1 MASILDYL
9 FPPQQS
15 QVAGLL
21 GADEEKMRQAALRS
35 GLLSTGLGMIAA
47 SGPSRMPQGVLQP
60 VAAGLL
66 AGQQAYQ
73 GTLEQQ
79 MQQAAAAQKM
89 RQEQE
94 TRNLMSQAFVPQ
106 YTERPATQ
114 TAIPSD
120 VGPAVIET
128 PATREITGY
137 NLDINRVAPQLA
149 MRGRPD
155 LVKSLAETQA
165 LIGGK
170 PAELSQQQ
178 QQYAQSRYG
187 TTNFNQLP
195 KQAQEDVLAFGQ
207 IPKADKALE
216 NLISAHKLVYETG
229 TGGEVLRNAQ
239 IQYEIATGKRAPS
252 SQEIAGVIQATQTPT
267 GTSVRPEQPQQQS
280 QRKAV
285 AMVDS
290 PSLPLQKRQ
299 ELLVVKPQEMAA
311 TTSISSRMRDIN
323 DLVDGLLKN
332 EKGLKTATGFGGG
345 SFSMVSGT
353 EAANARRD
361 LESIKSLISLAEI
374 SKMRAESK
382 TGGAVGNMTEKE
394 WPRFEVLSGSLE
406 QDQTYDKVVKNLR
419 NLKGL
424 TKETQDSMIRKY
436 DSIYGGA
443 DEITSVV
450 NRPKPV
456 DTMSIPTGAV
466 QMLQSNPS
474 KEMQELFDKKYGK
487 GAAAQ
492 VLQGNR

>member
-1 MASILDYL
+1 MSILDYL

-15 QVAGLL
+15 QIGGLL
-21 GADEEKMRQAALRS
+21 GIDEEKMRRQAQQA
-35 GLLSTGLGMIAA
+35 GLLNAGLGIIAA
-47 SGPSRMPQGVLQP
+47 SGPSRMPQGLLQP
-60 VAAGLL
+60 VAAGLM

-106 YTERPATQ
+106 YTERPGTQ

-120 VGPAVIET
+120 IGPAVIET

-170 PAELSQQQ
+170 PAELSPQQ
-178 QQYAQSRYG
+178 QQYAQARYG

-195 KQAQEDVLAFGQ
+195 KQAQEDVIAFGQ
-207 IPKADKALE
+207 IPKSDEAFK
-216 NLISAHKLVYETG
+216 NLIAANELYYKSGIGGDLVRKAEIEYE
-229 TGGEVLRNAQ
+229 LS
-239 IQYEIATGKRAPS
+239 TGKRAPS
-252 SQEIAGVIQATQTPT
+252 SREVASVIQSTQTPT
-267 GTSVRPEQPQQQS
+267 GTAVRPEQPQQQS
-280 QRKAV
+280 QRKAI

-299 ELLVVKPQEMAA
+299 ELLLVKPQEMAA

-323 DLVDGLLKN
+323 DLVDGVLKN
-332 EKGLKTATGFGGG
+332 EKGLKAATGFGGG
-345 SFSMVSGT
+345 SFSMLSGT

-406 QDQTYDKVVKNLR
+406 QDQTYDKVVKNLK
-419 NLKGL
+419 NLKNL
-424 TKETQDSMIRKY
+424 TKETQDSMLRKY

-450 NRPKPV
+450 DRPKPV
-456 DTMSIPTGAV
+456 EMTSIPTGAV
-466 QMLQSNPS
+466 QMLRQNPS
-474 KEMQELFDKKYGK
+474 KELQDLFDKKYGK